1 MDCISYL
8 YQSIREE
15 VLAMKVIR
23 KVSVNTASEKLEKAA
38 TEKFV
43 AHDTAR
49 SCLCRCS
56 DG

>member
-1 MDCISYL
+1 
-8 YQSIREE
+8 
-15 VLAMKVIR
+15 MKVIR
-23 KVSVNTASEKLEKAA
+23 KVSAKTASKKLEKAA

-43 AHDTAR
+43 ANETAS